1 MGEILLLDESYNAS
15 SASVRAALAVLRGMP
30 GQRRIAVLGDMLELG
45 DFGPSEHAGLA
56 PDVAASADLLY
67 ACGPLMRHLFEAV
80 PPGQRGA
87 LADDSRSLA
96 PIVAAAVQPGDA
108 VLVKGS
114 LGSRMRVIV
123 AGLEAHLGGEP
134 G

>member
-1 MGEILLLDESYNAS
+1 M
-15 SASVRAALAVLRGMP
+15 R

-45 DFGPSEHAGLA
+45 AFGPAEHAGLA
-56 PDVAASADLLY
+56 ADVALSADLLY

-80 PPGQRGA
+80 PAHQRGA
-87 LADDSRSLA
+87 LAEDSQSLA
-96 PIVAAAVQPGDA
+96 PIVAHAVRAGDA

-114 LGSRMRVIV
+114 LGSRMRAVV
-123 AGLEAHLGGEP
+123 AGLEARFGEGP